1 MPTLTI
7 FAGIN
12 GAGKTTLYNNLIKN
26 KKYNDFGLR
35 INLDEILVKM
45 KGDKNS
51 LLDNAKACRLV
62 IDKIFYCINNNISFN
77 WETTNFSSRTLNIIE
92 SAKEHG
98 FKINIHFIAVNNV
111 NTAID
116 RVADRKRKGG
126 HFVPTNMITGRH
138 VHQFNLFDSVAK
150 MVDNFYIY
158 ENQQKIE
165 LIGELKSGK
174 FDLKKEIEWI
184 KPYFANIE
192 KSNDKF

>member
-26 KKYNDFGLR
+26 KKYDDFGLR
-35 INLDEILVKM
+35 INLDELVLKIN
-45 KGDKNS
+45 GNKNS
-51 LLDNAKACRLV
+51 LSDNAKASRLAL
-62 IDKIFYCINNNISFN
+62 DKIFYCINNNISFN
-77 WETTNFSSRTLNIIE
+77 WETTIFSFNTLKILNA
-92 SAKEHG
+92 AKECG
-98 FKINIHFIAVNNV
+98 FKINIHFIAVNNA
-111 NTAID
+111 NLAID
-116 RVADRKRKGG
+116 RIENRKNKGG
-126 HFVPTNMITGRH
+126 HFVPNDMVIGRH

-174 FDLKKEIEWI
+174 FNLK
-184 KPYFANIE
+184 
-192 KSNDKF
+192 